1 MNRRF
6 TLSMVAAG
14 LFGIAGAAQATD
26 LNYDYVQVGYSV
38 VDIDDVN
45 EDISSVG
52 IDGSFLVTD
61 TVYLFASYADGKSDR
76 FSAFG
81 TSGRLGLESYTAG
94 VGYRYEL
101 APQTDLNFSAAWE
114 RQKVEGRNGFS
125 FLGSESENG
134 YSMAVGLRHLVTRQF
149 ELGADVTY
157 IDVADDDTI
166 LTFGALW
173 HITDLVAV
181 GGSYSLGSDADA
193 IAGGIRF
200 KF

>member
-1 MNRRF
+1 MNRRLTVSLF
-6 TLSMVAAG
+6 AVG
-14 LFGIAGAAQATD
+14 LLGIAGAAQATD
-26 LNYDYVQVGYSV
+26 LNYNYVQVVYSV
-38 VDIDDVN
+38 VDIDDFN
-45 EDISSVG
+45 EDINSVG

-61 TVYLFASYADGKSDR
+61 TVYLFAGYADGETDR
-76 FSAFG
+76 FSVFG

-114 RQKVEGRNGFS
+114 RQKVEGRSGFS
-125 FLGSESENG
+125 FAGSESENG
-134 YSMAVGLRHLVTRQF
+134 YSVAVGMRHLVTRQF
-149 ELGADVTY
+149 EIGADVTY

>member
-1 MNRRF
+1 MNRLF
-6 TLSMVAAG
+6 NFSLAAAG
-14 LFGIAGAAQATD
+14 VLAIAGAAQATD
-26 LNYDYVQVGYSV
+26 LNYNYVQVGYSV

-45 EDISSVG
+45 EDIKSVG
-52 IDGSFLVTD
+52 IDGSYLVTD
-61 TVYLFASYADGKSDR
+61 TVYLFAGYADGESDR
-76 FSAFG
+76 FSGFG
-81 TSGRLGLESYTAG
+81 TSGRLGLESYTLG

-101 APQTDLNFSAAWE
+101 APQTDVNFSAAWE

-125 FLGSESENG
+125 FLGSDSENG
-134 YSMAVGLRHLVTRQF
+134 YSVAVGMRHLVTRQF
-149 ELGADVTY
+149 EIGADVTY

-193 IAGGIRF
+193 ITGGIRF